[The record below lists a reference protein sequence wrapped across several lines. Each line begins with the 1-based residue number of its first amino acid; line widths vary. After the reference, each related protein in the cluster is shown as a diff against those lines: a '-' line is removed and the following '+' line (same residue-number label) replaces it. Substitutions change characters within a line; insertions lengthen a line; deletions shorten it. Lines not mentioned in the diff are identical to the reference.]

1 MIASLLL
8 LLAADPPP
16 CFADGERVGVRDP
29 RLRDPA
35 CAIPVGVV
43 LTASIVEVRP
53 VVALS
58 VYPPCAGADAWIAR
72 ELPTA
77 RAYFL
82 ARGVAPADVSSAI
95 YACVPAPRID
105 ARVLDLPYD
114 DVAEEPTRG
123 IGGEAERP

>member
-1 MIASLLL
+1 MIAALLL
-8 LLAADPPP
+8 LLAADPP
-16 CFADGERVGVRDP
+16 CFADGERVAVRDP

-35 CAIPVGVV
+35 CDIPVGVV

-53 VVALS
+53 AVALS
-58 VYPPCAGADAWIAR
+58 VYPPCAGTDAWIAR

-105 ARVLDLPYD
+105 ARVFDLPYD
-114 DVAEEPTRG
+114 DVAQEPAG
-123 IGGEAERP
+123 GVGGEAERP